1 MTSLL
6 TFTVYDATNTEY
18 LGTLVNV
25 LDAEFVDEFNSP
37 GYGRITV
44 PMDTDDV
51 GLLSKDRVIRCIYEE
66 ATRFAWFVESI
77 DRKRV
82 SPDGQRIFTAEGRG
96 IMAWLDTAVVYPQG
110 GINDFVSAERP
121 FNFAA
126 ADGPWKN
133 TVTWTSPQTV
143 LWSADDTARKKLP
156 VRWPDPSAR
165 WIWKTNPTES
175 VPRGSINYF
184 RKTFTLN
191 SSTRI
196 KFWAT
201 ADNSMDVYLD
211 GTLMMTSSK
220 FTDNAP
226 SFAQMASCTVRIGAG
241 DHTIAARVRNEK
253 PYERFDLK
261 VSESIRKTGLEIKAN
276 SDKVEWTKHELSNG
290 TQVKVNKI
298 SATGTGLT
306 DGNTYYVRS
315 ATTND
320 FKLATA
326 NNDNSI
332 VNIQADAEV
341 TLTVLGSMRVSA
353 PDHGLAAGTK
363 VKLTEVRPAGNGLA
377 EGDEYFLI
385 DVKKDEFRLSQ
396 TSGGTAKSVSA
407 DTTISIRLLDDQTA
421 GFILTAW
428 EVDTAGKAQSLIVR
442 TNSSWEVS
450 DEEAKWYPAL
460 ILKTLAQEAEDRGVF
475 RMDALTWN
483 YTFSSASSGTW
494 TTIVEASMKV
504 GMTLLQVLD
513 EIVDMGIDV
522 WVTPGKVF
530 KAAERRGS
538 DLSETVSLAI
548 AENLLSFNT
557 KIEPQLKTH
566 ALIRTKAGWATQ
578 GGDLIGSQGR
588 RETYLEFG
596 NTKSEDTARVVAGR
610 LLQRTGKPM
619 VLATSVEAIPI
630 KDAKPFVDFAVGDRI
645 KIPDATG
652 AYTTRARVLSIGI
665 KMDGNGLTFQPEL
678 EVLA

>member
-1 MTSLL
+1 VTSAL
-6 TFTVYDATNTEY
+6 TFTVYDATNTT
-18 LGTLVNV
+18 LVGTLVDV
-25 LDAEFVDEFNSP
+25 LDAEFVDEFNAP
-37 GYGRITV
+37 GYGRVSV
-44 PMDTDDV
+44 PMETADA
-51 GLLSKDRVIRCIYEE
+51 GLLTKDRVVRCNYEG
-66 ATRFAWFVESI
+66 ATRFAWFIESI

-82 SPDGQRIFTAEGRG
+82 SQDGQRIYTAEGRG
-96 IMAWLDTAVVYPQG
+96 LSAWLDTAVVYPQG

-126 ADGPWKN
+126 ADGAWKN
-133 TVTWTSPQTV
+133 TVTWTSPLTV

-165 WIWKTNPTES
+165 WIWKTNPSTA
-175 VPRGSINYF
+175 VQRGTVNYF
-184 RKTFTLN
+184 RKTFTLA

-226 SFAQMASCTVRIGAG
+226 SFAQMATCTVRLGAG

-253 PYERFDLK
+253 PYERFDLR
-261 VSESIRKTGLEIKAN
+261 VSESIRKTGLSIKASN
-276 SDKVEWTKHELSNG
+276 DKVEWTKHELTSG

-315 ATTND
+315 AETNN

-332 VNIQADAEV
+332 VNIQKDAEV
-341 TLTVLGSMRVSA
+341 TLTVLGSMRVAA
-353 PDHGLAAGTK
+353 PEHGLTAGTK
-363 VKLTEVRPAGNGLA
+363 VTLTEVRPAGNGLA
-377 EGDEYFLI
+377 EGDEYFLV
-385 DVKKDEFRLSQ
+385 DVKKDEFRLSE
-396 TSGGTAKSVSA
+396 TLGGTAKTVSA
-407 DTTISIRLLDDQTA
+407 DTTISIRLVDDQTA
-421 GFILTAW
+421 GFLMTAW
-428 EVDTAGKAQSLIVR
+428 EVNTAGQAQSLIVR
-442 TNSSWEVS
+442 TNDSWEVS

-460 ILKTLAQEAEDRGVF
+460 ILKTLAQEAEDRDVY
-475 RMDALTWN
+475 RLDALTWD
-483 YTFSSASSGTW
+483 YTFASPSSGSW
-494 TTIVEASMKV
+494 TTSVEATMKV

-513 EIVDMGIDV
+513 EVVDMGIDI
-522 WVTPGKVF
+522 WVTPDKKV

-538 DLSETVSLAI
+538 DLSATVSLAI
-548 AENLLSFNT
+548 ASNLLSFTT
-557 KIEPQLKTH
+557 KVEPQLKTH
-566 ALIRTKAGWATQ
+566 ALIRTKAGWATKSA
-578 GGDLIGSQGR
+578 DLIDTHGR

-596 NTKSEDTARVVAGR
+596 NTKSEDTARVVADR
-610 LLQRTGKPM
+610 LLKRTGKPM
-619 VLATSVEAIPI
+619 ILASSVEAIPI
-630 KDAKPFVDFAVGDRI
+630 TGALPFADFAVGDRI
-645 KIPDATG
+645 TIPDATG
-652 AYTTRARVLSIGI
+652 ASTVKARVLSIGM
-665 KMDGNGLTFQPEL
+665 KLDGNGVTFQPEL